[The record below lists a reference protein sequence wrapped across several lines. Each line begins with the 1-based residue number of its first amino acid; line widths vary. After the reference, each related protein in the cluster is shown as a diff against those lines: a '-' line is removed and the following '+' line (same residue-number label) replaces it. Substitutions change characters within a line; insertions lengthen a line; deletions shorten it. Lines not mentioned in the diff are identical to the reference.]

1 MTEPSAIP
9 DPDADAMIWWLCDRT
24 RELAAAT
31 LIDAAAAAEDQPQI
45 VVIDDIARRLLTKPQ
60 LQILSTVTETGWEQA
75 LGPAV
80 TLAIAG
86 YTVQPAGEQELPA
99 GRTPSPVLSEREQAV
114 LQLAGRG
121 YSNAEIADR
130 LAVSVN
136 TVKFH
141 LSSVYAKL
149 GVHNRTEAVGKSQ
162 LM

>member
-1 MTEPSAIP
+1 MTELSAIP
-9 DPDADAMIWWLCDRT
+9 EPDADAMIWWLCDRT
-24 RELAAAT
+24 RELVAAT

-45 VVIDDIARRLLTKPQ
+45 VVVDDIARGLLTKPQ
-60 LQILSTVTETGWEQA
+60 LQVLSTVTETGWEQA

-80 TLAIAG
+80 TLAITG
-86 YTVQPAGEQELPA
+86 YTVRPAGEQELQA
-99 GRTPSPVLSEREQAV
+99 ERTLSPVLSDREQAV

-149 GVHNRTEAVGKSQ
+149 GVHNRTEAAGKSQ